1 MRGDKAMRIKI
12 RSIIQMLSA
21 YKTRNVT
28 NTPIYAEFGDPIE
41 RATMPKMRRL
51 KLQNLPFF
59 YIQESQSESIS
70 T

>member
-1 MRGDKAMRIKI
+1 
-12 RSIIQMLSA
+12 MLSA
-21 YKTRNVT
+21 YKTKNVT

-41 RATMPKMRRL
+41 RATMPKIRRL